1 MYLYLYHLCIVKIS
15 LKNTLKC
22 GVSTI
27 ITDRRKMEAQLIQIR
42 DQQKEIWNRFSP
54 GWKKWDDL
62 TMSFL
67 KPIGDAIIR
76 LLNPKDADV
85 VLDVA
90 SGTGEPAIAIASKLR
105 GGIVVATDIS
115 EGMLEVAR
123 ENAVRRGIKNL
134 KIVTSDVSDLPF
146 TDNSFDSISCRLGF
160 MFFPDMLNAAK
171 EMVRVLK
178 PGGRIAAA
186 VWNVP
191 EKNFWATAILNI
203 INKDLQLVPP
213 PPGAPG
219 LFRCAKSG
227 FIADLFQQAGLKNIA
242 ERETIGKLNIGTV
255 ESYWSFMTD
264 VVAPVV
270 AAISNA
276 DDIMKAKIKTEV
288 FELIGQKYP
297 NGKVAIDSNAL
308 VIYGEK

>member
-1 MYLYLYHLCIVKIS
+1 M
-15 LKNTLKC
+15 KN
-22 GVSTI
+22 GST
-27 ITDRRKMEAQLIQIR
+27 TCPDKGTAKGNLEQI
-42 DQQKEIWNRFSP
+42 FP

-62 TMSFL
+62 TMNFL
-67 KPIGDAIIR
+67 KPVGDEIIH
-76 LLNPKDADV
+76 LIKPKGVDM

-90 SGTGEPAIAIASKLR
+90 SGTGEPGLTIATRLR
-105 GGIVVATDIS
+105 GGIVVGTDIS

-123 ENAVRRGIKNL
+123 ENAARRGIKNFE
-134 KIVTSDVSDLPF
+134 IIASDVSELPF
-146 TDNSFDSISCRLGF
+146 PDNSFDSISCRFGL
-160 MFFPDMLNAAK
+160 MFFPDMLLATK

-191 EKNFWATAILNI
+191 EKNFWASAILSV
-203 INKDLQLVPP
+203 INKNMQLVPP

-227 FIADLFQQAGLKNIA
+227 FIADLFKQAGLRNIS
-242 ERETIGKLNIGTV
+242 ETEVGGKLNVGSTDT
-255 ESYWSFMTD
+255 YWNFMTE

-270 AAISNA
+270 AALSNA
-276 DDIMKAKIKTEV
+276 DDAMKTKIKSEV
-288 FELIGQKYP
+288 FESVSQKYP